1 MKHLGKPIT
10 QRQLRVGEMIKKALG
25 TLFIRDEAKI
35 PNLSTKEIT
44 VTEVRMSP
52 DLKTAKIFVMP
63 LGGKNVEEVIEKM
76 KEDVYS
82 PSEQIG
88 KYNERFFDIFE
99 NLSVNVS
106 DDELERNESVE
117 LPSIQDV
124 TSGQILAEDLY
135 TVKDIFFLAR
145 NHMIESSDIEKMRI
159 YEDEDNGVRNI
170 WVQSSQE

>member
-1 MKHLGKPIT
+1 
-10 QRQLRVGEMIKKALG
+10 
-25 TLFIRDEAKI
+25 
-35 PNLSTKEIT
+35 
-44 VTEVRMSP
+44 
-52 DLKTAKIFVMP
+52 
-63 LGGKNVEEVIEKM
+63 M
-76 KEDVYS
+76 KEDIYS

-106 DDELERNESVE
+106 DEELERNESVE

-170 WVQSSQE
+170 WVKSSQE

>member
-1 MKHLGKPIT
+1 MGEKNEVRKILRKPI
-10 QRQLRVGEMIKKALG
+10 RQHHER
-25 TLFIRDEAKI
+25 RDGKGYYG
-35 PNLSTKEIT
+35 
-44 VTEVRMSP
+44 
-52 DLKTAKIFVMP
+52 IFLDQIDDWAQIIGIVSDYDNFRFSKLHGGP
-63 LGGKNVEEVIEKM
+63 LGPLEVIEKM

-88 KYNERFFDIFE
+88 KYNERLFDIFE
-99 NLSVNVS
+99 NLSTNVS
-106 DDELERNESVE
+106 DEELDRTESVE

-124 TSGQILAEDLY
+124 TPGQILAEDLY